1 MYHDVAYRNALIVV
15 QLSYRAR
22 YSINCHMWERKMAS
36 TKQKTSK
43 TKDTTVLP
51 SPRCELLASPARNA
65 HWNAWLI
72 YKTGNQPTIN
82 SHQLSSTFHMKR
94 HRAVNKMQ
102 ACFVKKLKQM
112 TVNDFLMWFGDS
124 VIRLVA
130 SWLHLHLSVLPL
142 VVLSCFQLISLR
154 LQRNFCVKRRDV
166 VTSWRLWAVKF
177 PSTKDALQIYWCTT
191 PAGTSTQTYTK
202 RKNDFA
208 MPCRPTYVYICIYT
222 SLYFSVLNHALRR
235 GPWSFQPPHT
245 SASSPGSPAVLTI
258 LPSLHATRPE
268 TVTVPCLDLSQV
280 QQVTAPAG
288 CPEST
293 RNPWKMTIWIY
304 GIWKKMILK
313 KKRRK
318 DLQFKRTVFENVE
331 KLWHAMPWL
340 NLSPQL
346 F

>member
-1 MYHDVAYRNALIVV
+1 
-15 QLSYRAR
+15 
-22 YSINCHMWERKMAS
+22 
-36 TKQKTSK
+36 
-43 TKDTTVLP
+43 
-51 SPRCELLASPARNA
+51 
-65 HWNAWLI
+65 
-72 YKTGNQPTIN
+72 
-82 SHQLSSTFHMKR
+82 
-94 HRAVNKMQ
+94 
-102 ACFVKKLKQM
+102 
-112 TVNDFLMWFGDS
+112 MWFSWRHGSISISPSFHWLCSRASSLSAWASNETS
-124 VIRLVA
+124 V
-130 SWLHLHLSVLPL
+130 W
-142 VVLSCFQLISLR
+142 
-154 LQRNFCVKRRDV
+154 NV
-166 VTSWRLWAVKF
+166 VTSWRRNKLWAVKF
-177 PSTKDALQIYWCTT
+177 PSTKDVLQIYWCTT

-258 LPSLHATRPE
+258 LPSLHATE

-304 GIWKKMILK
+304 GIWKKNDFE